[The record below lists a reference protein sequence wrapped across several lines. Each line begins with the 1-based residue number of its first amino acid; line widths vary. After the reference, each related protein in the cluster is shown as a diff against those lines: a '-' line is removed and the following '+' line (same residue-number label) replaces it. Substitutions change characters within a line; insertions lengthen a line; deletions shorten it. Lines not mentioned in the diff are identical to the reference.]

1 MFGVRLVF
9 TTFIIVLVILSFF
22 VLPSCSRYEDEEPT
36 APVVNGETCWQ
47 YISYFGRIAN
57 VGQGV
62 DLSTPEK
69 FKATVTA
76 HNELYNKQYGQPYEV
91 IDSSDSD
98 DGYFSEYVITYKVIQ
113 NSVEVIGLP
122 DNNVIECEKKE

>member
-1 MFGVRLVF
+1 MLGVRLVF
-9 TTFIIVLVILSFF
+9 TTFIILLVILSFF

-36 APVVNGETCWQ
+36 TPVVNGETCWQ
-47 YISYFGRIAN
+47 YISYFGRIVN

-62 DLSTPEK
+62 DLSTKEK
-69 FKATVTA
+69 FRESVIA
-76 HNELYNKQYGQPYEV
+76 HNAFYNKHYGQPYEV

-98 DGYFSEYVITYKVIQ
+98 DGYYSEYVITYKVIQ
-113 NSVEVIGLP
+113 NSVEVIGIP